1 MASELKV
8 DTISEKTTASGVTI
22 DSVLLKDGLVD
33 GVDVSAIVSGSL
45 VKLSSATASNSSEL
59 LFDNFVD
66 TSTYAFYK
74 LIIKD
79 LSPVTDG
86 AQLRITY
93 RTGGS
98 SGSDLS
104 GTYYRFNAYSNIT
117 TTAAENYS
125 QTTSTDYGVV
135 ATLGNVANETYSI
148 SADLFPAE
156 GTYGNTFMMNQGVHS
171 DSNSDYYKVA
181 TTTGIDSVTAVTGI
195 KWYLSSG
202 NIASGSIYIYGVKK

>member
-1 MASELKV
+1 MSSELKV